1 MRVRSTRDG
10 SRSQDAK
17 LHYDAAQPATGRIRS
32 LQSMKSPGPATVLAL
47 VLGAGS
53 ARGPPARGPEP
64 ARDPCAEIGV
74 PSDRCTR
81 WQPGIRGGIPARGS
95 VCATIDGA
103 AFGGGKADASD
114 AIQSAISG
122 CAEGTGAVLPPGTY
136 RLRKS
141 LLLNKGVVLR
151 GAGPDRT
158 RLRLD
163 AEKGPVIFMTN
174 LWPEYNRPAVDVT
187 ADVPKGSSAIPVA
200 DPGGFAV
207 GDVITIDQ
215 LDDPAYVVHGG
226 CRWMKRGPNRGDD
239 RRPVSAAGYRA
250 QGQIAEI

>member
-10 SRSQDAK
+10 SRSQYAK

-32 LQSMKSPGPATVLAL
+32 LQSMKSPGLATVLAL
-47 VLGAGS
+47 VLGGGA
-53 ARGPPARGPEP
+53 ARGAPARGPEP
-64 ARDPCAEIGV
+64 ARDPCGEIGV

-95 VCATIDGA
+95 VCATVDAA

-114 AIQSAISG
+114 AIQSAIRG
-122 CAEGTGAVLPPGTY
+122 RGERTVVLPPAGTY

-158 RLRLD
+158 RLR
-163 AEKGPVIFMTN
+163 
-174 LWPEYNRPAVDVT
+174 
-187 ADVPKGSSAIPVA
+187 
-200 DPGGFAV
+200 
-207 GDVITIDQ
+207 
-215 LDDPAYVVHGG
+215 
-226 CRWMKRGPNRGDD
+226 
-239 RRPVSAAGYRA
+239 
-250 QGQIAEI
+250 